1 VIPAHYQFDTFH
13 GKRIHLGVTGS
24 IAAYKA
30 LDLTRAF
37 LHLHLQVG
45 ATLTASAQKF
55 VTELSFSALGAE
67 PLYSGMF
74 ASGAN
79 FDHLEPSVADAFII
93 APATANIL
101 AKMAHGLADDLL
113 SCQILAFPGPV
124 LVAPAMNP
132 RMWNAPATR
141 HNWAILGERG
151 VIRIEP
157 DCGNVACGDT
167 GQGRLAPMDEIFV
180 RTLAAL
186 SPQDLRGK
194 KIMLTLGP
202 TREYFDKARFWS
214 NPSTGTMGAAI
225 AVAATLR
232 GAEVT
237 AITGPVDIRLPSMI
251 NKIPVITARDMF
263 QAASDIFPSQD
274 IGCFTAAVADYRPP
288 ACPAGKYKKNGQP
301 LSLSFESNP
310 DILATL
316 SRSKK
321 TGQQTIGF
329 AAEAQD
335 LERNAALKLDKKN
348 LDLII
353 ANPIDESGS
362 GFASATNRV
371 VVMDRHGRKE
381 SWPQLP
387 KTEIAWRIWDW
398 ISMNTP

>member
-1 VIPAHYQFDTFH
+1 MIPAHYQFDTFH

-132 RMWNAPATR
+132 RMWNASATR

-151 VIRIEP
+151 VTRIEP

-225 AVAATLR
+225 AVAAALR

-348 LDLII
+348 LDLIV
-353 ANPIDESGS
+353 ANPIDETGS
-362 GFASATNRV
+362 GFASVTNRV
-371 VVMDRHGRKE
+371 VVMDRYGRKE

>member
-1 VIPAHYQFDTFH
+1 MIPAHYQFDTFH

-45 ATLTASAQKF
+45 ATLTAAAQKF

-67 PLYSGMF
+67 PLYTGMF
-74 ASGAN
+74 SQGAN
-79 FDHLEPSVADAFII
+79 FDHLEPSVADALIV

-113 SCQILAFPGPV
+113 SCQILAFPGPIV
-124 LVAPAMNP
+124 VAPAMNP

-141 HNWAILGERG
+141 HNWSILGERG
-151 VIRIEP
+151 VTRIEP

-167 GQGRLAPMDEIFV
+167 GQGRLAPLDEIFI
-180 RTLAAL
+180 RTLCAL
-186 SPQDLRGK
+186 SPQDLRGR

-214 NPSTGTMGAAI
+214 NPSSGIMGATLAI
-225 AVAATLR
+225 AAALR

-237 AITGPVDIRLPSMI
+237 AITGPAEIRLPSMI
-251 NKIPVITARDMF
+251 RRIPVVTAREMF
-263 QAASDIFPSQD
+263 QAAHDIFPSQD

-288 ACPAGKYKKNGQP
+288 ACPTGKFKKTGQP
-301 LSLSFESNP
+301 LSMTFETNP

-316 SRSKK
+316 SAAKK
-321 TGQQTIGF
+321 PRQQTIGF

-335 LERNAALKLDKKN
+335 LEENAAIKLARKN
-348 LDLII
+348 LDLIV
-353 ANPIDESGS
+353 ANPIGESGA
-362 GFASATNRV
+362 GFASSTNRV
-371 VVMDRHGRKE
+371 LVMDRHGRKE

>member
-1 VIPAHYQFDTFH
+1 MIPAHYQFDTFH

>member
-1 VIPAHYQFDTFH
+1 MIPAHYQFDTFH

-141 HNWAILGERG
+141 HNWVILGERG

-225 AVAATLR
+225 AVAAALR

>member
-1 VIPAHYQFDTFH
+1 MIPAHYQFDTFH

-132 RMWNAPATR
+132 RMWNASATR

-151 VIRIEP
+151 VTRIEP

-180 RTLAAL
+180 RTLAAI

-225 AVAATLR
+225 AVAAALR

-371 VVMDRHGRKE
+371 VVMDRYGRKE

>member
-1 VIPAHYQFDTFH
+1 MIPTHYQFDTFH

-67 PLYSGMF
+67 PLYTGMF

-132 RMWNAPATR
+132 RMWSAPATR
-141 HNWAILGERG
+141 HNWELLGARG

-194 KIMLTLGP
+194 RVMLTLGP

-214 NPSTGTMGAAI
+214 NPSSGTMGAAI
-225 AVAATLR
+225 AIAAALR

-251 NKIPVITARDMF
+251 KKIPVITARDMF

-288 ACPAGKYKKNGQP
+288 ACPSGKYKKNGQP
-301 LSLSFESNP
+301 LSISFETNP

-316 SRSKK
+316 SCAKK

-348 LDLII
+348 LDLIV
-353 ANPIDESGS
+353 ANPIDETGS
-362 GFASATNRV
+362 GFASVTNRV
-371 VVMDRHGRKE
+371 VVMDRYGRKE

>member
-1 VIPAHYQFDTFH
+1 MIPAHYQFDTFH

-79 FDHLEPSVADAFII
+79 FYHLEPSVADAFII

-225 AVAATLR
+225 AVAAALR

-371 VVMDRHGRKE
+371 VVMDHHGRKE

>member
-1 VIPAHYQFDTFH
+1 MIPAHYQFDTFH

-225 AVAATLR
+225 AVAAALR

-251 NKIPVITARDMF
+251 NKIQVITARDMF

>member
-1 VIPAHYQFDTFH
+1 MIPAHYQFDTFH

-225 AVAATLR
+225 AVAAALR

-371 VVMDRHGRKE
+371 VVMDRYGRKE

>member
-1 VIPAHYQFDTFH
+1 MIPAHYQFDTFH

-371 VVMDRHGRKE
+371 VVMDRYGRKE

>member
-1 VIPAHYQFDTFH
+1 MIPAHYQFDTFH

-141 HNWAILGERG
+141 YNWAILGERG
-151 VIRIEP
+151 MIRIEP

-225 AVAATLR
+225 AVAAALR

>member
-1 VIPAHYQFDTFH
+1 
-13 GKRIHLGVTGS
+13 
-24 IAAYKA
+24 
-30 LDLTRAF
+30 
-37 LHLHLQVG
+37 
-45 ATLTASAQKF
+45 
-55 VTELSFSALGAE
+55 
-67 PLYSGMF
+67 
-74 ASGAN
+74 
-79 FDHLEPSVADAFII
+79 
-93 APATANIL
+93 
-101 AKMAHGLADDLL
+101 MAHGLADDLL

-132 RMWNAPATR
+132 RMWNAPPTR

-225 AVAATLR
+225 AVAAALR